1 MISQRDRSLM
11 VDGILVQVTTSLRLP
26 SQFLLLHADDV
37 VGAGPLPL
45 SSVVRSETDNWKQI
59 TLRYLRN
66 QLLSYQTMAPHRE
79 PESSSNNLPA
89 SRAIGKCGKG
99 TPA

>member
-11 VDGILVQVTTSLRLP
+11 VDGILVQVI
-26 SQFLLLHADDV
+26 HADDV
-37 VGAGPLPL
+37 VGAGPPPL
-45 SSVVRSETDNWKQI
+45 SPVVSFCPTKPWP
-59 TLRYLRN
+59 
-66 QLLSYQTMAPHRE
+66 PHRE

-89 SRAIGKCGKG
+89 SRAMGKCGKG

>member
-1 MISQRDRSLM
+1 MISQRDRSLV

-26 SQFLLLHADDV
+26 SQLLLIHADDV

-45 SSVVRSETDNWKQI
+45 SSV
-59 TLRYLRN
+59 
-66 QLLSYQTMAPHRE
+66 